1 MQTVMQNYVTEYTF
15 QSQKDYADPFNDI
28 ELSVF
33 FAGPDGAEQTVPCFW
48 AGGNERRVRFASP
61 TTGTYRYESRCSD
74 TSDGGLHGKTG
85 ELEIVPYEGDNP
97 LLQHGGIRVSD
108 NKRHFEHQDGTP
120 FFWLGDFWTMGLVKQ
135 LRWPDDFQLLT
146 QDRATKGFNV
156 VVLIAGLIPD
166 MPPFDERGANEGGH
180 PWEPEFTRINPA
192 YFDMMDL
199 RIAWLVQS
207 GLVPCIFGC

>member
-1 MQTVMQNYVTEYTF
+1 MQTVMQNCVTEYTF

-33 FAGPDGAEQTVPCFW
+33 FVGPNGAEQTVPCFW
-48 AGGNERRVRFASP
+48 AGGNEWRVRCSSP

-97 LLQHGGIRVSD
+97 LLQHGGVRVSD

-120 FFWLGDFWTMGLVKQ
+120 FSGSAISGHWVWSSSSGGLRSRRSVCC
-135 LRWPDDFQLLT
+135 
-146 QDRATKGFNV
+146 
-156 VVLIAGLIPD
+156 
-166 MPPFDERGANEGGH
+166 MPA
-180 PWEPEFTRINPA
+180 
-192 YFDMMDL
+192 
-199 RIAWLVQS
+199 S
-207 GLVPCIFGC
+207 S